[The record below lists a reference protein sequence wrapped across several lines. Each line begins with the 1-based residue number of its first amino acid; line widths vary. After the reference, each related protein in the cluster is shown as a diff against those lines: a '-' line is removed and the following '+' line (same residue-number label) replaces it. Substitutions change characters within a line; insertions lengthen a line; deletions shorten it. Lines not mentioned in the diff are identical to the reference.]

1 MLSAYA
7 AQLAGVESWEGFKD
21 RGDEWLEVRHPIGE
35 GEKEENPERQ
45 RGDVLLELDAL
56 VHGEQ
61 CVVLP
66 THALKQVAVLD
77 TGPATAGDRSGGM
90 AFEHR
95 GEI

>member
-1 MLSAYA
+1 MNVFNLEDPPA
-7 AQLAGVESWEGFKD
+7 ADL
-21 RGDEWLEVRHPIGE
+21 
-35 GEKEENPERQ
+35 
-45 RGDVLLELDAL
+45 
-56 VHGEQ
+56 
-61 CVVLP
+61 VLP